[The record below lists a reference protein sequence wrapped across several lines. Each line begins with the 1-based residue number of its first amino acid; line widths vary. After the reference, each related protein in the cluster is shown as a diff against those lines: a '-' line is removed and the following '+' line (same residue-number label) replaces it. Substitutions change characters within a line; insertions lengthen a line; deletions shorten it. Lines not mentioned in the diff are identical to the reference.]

1 MKYLWQVNMKIK
13 GVNEEI
19 VSYICSKSFVHTD
32 AHLHVPLTVGNMLSV
47 SVRIYMQ
54 LLQNETLHG

>member
-1 MKYLWQVNMKIK
+1 MKIK